1 MNTSPQGSSKDPGSL
16 STHELRTQ
24 IQHTRDELGETV
36 EALAA
41 KADVKSR
48 AKETA
53 AGLKDQVSLKA
64 THAKEQVTA
73 TAAAMGDTIR
83 DKAPH
88 PHRQHQAAHAAHGS
102 NTKLLAGAG
111 AGAGVAVALVLLMV
125 VRHKRCR

>member
-1 MNTSPQGSSKDPGSL
+1 MTTSPQGSSRDPSAL
-16 STHELRTQ
+16 SADELRTQ

-53 AGLKDQVSLKA
+53 AGVKDQVGLKA
-64 THAKEQVTA
+64 TRAKEQVAA
-73 TAAAMGDTIR
+73 TAHALGDTIR

-88 PHRQHQAAHAAHGS
+88 PRHEPHAAHAARDT
-102 NTKLLAGAG
+102 NTKLLAG
-111 AGAGVAVALVLLMV
+111 AGAGVAVALVLLML
-125 VRHKRCR
+125 VRHRRRR

>member
-1 MNTSPQGSSKDPGSL
+1 MSTSPQGGSKDPGTYSAD
-16 STHELRTQ
+16 ELRTQ
-24 IQHTRDELGETV
+24 IRHTRDELGETV

-53 AGLKDQVSLKA
+53 AGLKEQVSLRA
-64 THAKEQVTA
+64 THAKEQVTS

-88 PHRQHQAAHAAHGS
+88 PHREHHAAHAAPGD

-111 AGAGVAVALVLLMV
+111 AGVAVALILLMV
-125 VRHKRCR
+125 FRHRRC

>member
-1 MNTSPQGSSKDPGSL
+1 MNTPPHGSSRDPSAL
-16 STHELRTQ
+16 SADELRTQ

-53 AGLKDQVSLKA
+53 ASVKDKVGLKA
-64 THAKEQVTA
+64 GRAKEQVA
-73 TAAAMGDTIR
+73 AGAAAVGDTIR
-83 DKAPH
+83 DKTPH
-88 PHRQHQAAHAAHGS
+88 PRHEHHAAHAARDD

-111 AGAGVAVALVLLMV
+111 AGVALALVLLMLV
-125 VRHKRCR
+125 KHRRHR

>member
-1 MNTSPQGSSKDPGSL
+1 MNTSPQGSSRDPGSL
-16 STHELRTQ
+16 STDELRTQ
-24 IQHTRDELGETV
+24 IQHTRGELGETV

-83 DKAPH
+83 DRAPH

-111 AGAGVAVALVLLMV
+111 AGVAVALVLLMV
-125 VRHKRCR
+125 VRHRRCR

>member
-1 MNTSPQGSSKDPGSL
+1 MNTSPQGSSRDPGTL
-16 STHELRTQ
+16 SADELRTQ

-53 AGLKDQVSLKA
+53 AGLKDQVSIKA

-83 DKAPH
+83 DKVPH
-88 PHRQHQAAHAAHGS
+88 PHREHHAAHAAHGN

-111 AGAGVAVALVLLMV
+111 AGVAVGLILLMV
-125 VRHKRCR
+125 VRHRRCR

>member
-1 MNTSPQGSSKDPGSL
+1 MNTSPQGSSRDPSAL
-16 STHELRTQ
+16 SADELRAQ

-53 AGLKDQVSLKA
+53 AGVKDQVGLKA
-64 THAKEQVTA
+64 TRAKEQVAA
-73 TAAAMGDTIR
+73 TASAMGDTIR

-88 PHRQHQAAHAAHGS
+88 PRHEHHAAHAARD
-102 NTKLLAGAG
+102 TDTRLIVG
-111 AGAGVAVALVLLMV
+111 AGAGVAVALVLLMLV
-125 VRHKRCR
+125 KHRRRR

>member
-1 MNTSPQGSSKDPGSL
+1 MNTSPQGSSRDPGSL
-16 STHELRTQ
+16 STDELRTQ

-111 AGAGVAVALVLLMV
+111 AGVAAALVLLMV
-125 VRHKRCR
+125 VRHRRCR